1 MKKYPK
7 KLKKRPYFTALI
19 LAIIFYFIAL
29 KLVERD
35 GKRIENRISNDKEN
49 IAVAQ
54 AIIRG
59 DKVSFESV
67 CWVRDYLSTSSSYK
81 QALLNAGVTENDIL
95 LLKKGDVRVKFS
107 AK

>member
-7 KLKKRPYFTALI
+7 KVEKGSCLTALI
-19 LAIIFYFIAL
+19 IAIIFCFITF
-29 KLVERD
+29 KLIER
-35 GKRIENRISNDKEN
+35 KENIINNDKKN

-67 CWVRDYLSTSSSYK
+67 CWVRDMLSLSLSYEK
-81 QALLNAGVTENDIL
+81 SLLNAGLTENDIF